1 VKHVLLLAVACAIF
15 FSGTALAA
23 PADHE
28 DIGVGVIL
36 GLPTG
41 LSGKF
46 WFSDRSAI
54 DAAVGWNFEIQYF
67 ALQAGYLYNRPM
79 EVSSGFLA
87 VYVGAGGVA
96 EFASPSDERSLESRT
111 YISGRVPIGLEYI
124 YQPAGF
130 FVELDPL
137 LVLYPG
143 IGFDFGGGIGFRFY
157 F

>member
-1 VKHVLLLAVACAIF
+1 MKHVLLLAVVCVIV

-23 PADHE
+23 PADHGN
-28 DIGVGVIL
+28 IGVGVIL

-54 DAAVGWNFEIQYF
+54 DAAAGWNFEIQYF
-67 ALQAGYLYNRPM
+67 ALQAGYLYNYPID
-79 EVSSGFLA
+79 VPSGFLVA
-87 VYVGAGGVA
+87 YVGAGGLL
-96 EFASPSDERSLESRT
+96 ELASPSDERVIDPL
-111 YISGRVPIGLEYI
+111 YISGRIPIGLEYI
-124 YQPAGF
+124 YEPAGF

-137 LVLYPG
+137 LAFYPG
-143 IGFDFGGGIGFRFY
+143 IGFGFGGGIGFRFY